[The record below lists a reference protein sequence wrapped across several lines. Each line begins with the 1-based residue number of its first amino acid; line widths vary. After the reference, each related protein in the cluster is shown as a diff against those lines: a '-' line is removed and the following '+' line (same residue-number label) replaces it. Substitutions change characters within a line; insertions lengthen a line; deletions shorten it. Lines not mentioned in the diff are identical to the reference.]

1 MDKRTKKV
9 TFDTKDIQVFT
20 FEVSEAERRYK
31 RTLVLDR
38 SIIRQQA
45 EKQRRLEEREREES
59 RELDNFIAHLE
70 ADCVFKEVTKNN
82 IE

>member
-70 ADCVFKEVTKNN
+70 EDCVFKEVTKNN